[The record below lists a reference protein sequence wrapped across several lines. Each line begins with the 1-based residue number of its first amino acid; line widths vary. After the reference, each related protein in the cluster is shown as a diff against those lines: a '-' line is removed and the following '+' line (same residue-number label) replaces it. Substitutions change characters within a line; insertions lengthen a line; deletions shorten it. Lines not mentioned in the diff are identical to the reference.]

1 MTIKLTLQC
10 FVSDKRVAQMGQH
23 WHEYGRYACQPEP
36 STGEGSVRLSVAIQ
50 WTSLRWI
57 LLLLLLAAIVQD
69 RPCLNILIL
78 NIFTNVYLNTFCVP
92 ERRLPIYNH
101 SSIISSFFEF
111 LYIFLSVLLYLMKK
125 YIFFAFIMKNCNV
138 LNYS

>member
-111 LYIFLSVLLYLMKK
+111 LYIFFKCSSVSYEKIYFLCFYYEKL
-125 YIFFAFIMKNCNV
+125 
-138 LNYS
+138 